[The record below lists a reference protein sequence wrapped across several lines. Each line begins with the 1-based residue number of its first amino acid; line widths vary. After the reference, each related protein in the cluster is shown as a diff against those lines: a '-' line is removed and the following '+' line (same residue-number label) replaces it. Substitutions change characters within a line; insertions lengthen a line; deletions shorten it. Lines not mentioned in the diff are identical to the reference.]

1 LDPAIR
7 VETVPEATAITEPGA
22 VLLTGATGFLGAF
35 LLHELLRSTNADIY
49 CLVRASDELKGMQRI
64 LDNLKAYKIGE
75 LEPNPRIIPVVGDL
89 SEPLLGLDESRFTE
103 LAGRVDVI
111 YHNGATVNF
120 LYPYLTLKAANVNG
134 TEEILR
140 LAARG
145 RVKPVH
151 FISTVHVFGKGDFE
165 EYGTIRENDEPI
177 HWKDLKLGYTQSKW
191 VAEEI
196 IKLARS
202 RGIPASIYRIGRI
215 SGDSRTGA
223 CQTNDFMWRLIKA
236 SMQIGFAPDVD
247 MTVNFVPADFVSRA
261 IVHLSK
267 QSSLLGRDFHIINPN
282 PLHLRDIFRWARE
295 FGYQVELEPF
305 KVWQEKLIEA
315 AQHSVENAAT
325 DLLPILLETTDEEV
339 KMRFD
344 CSNTLSGLAD
354 SGIQCPPV
362 DASLLTTYFTYFIET
377 GFLAAP

>member
-1 LDPAIR
+1 
-7 VETVPEATAITEPGA
+7 VPEATAITEPGA

>member
-1 LDPAIR
+1 